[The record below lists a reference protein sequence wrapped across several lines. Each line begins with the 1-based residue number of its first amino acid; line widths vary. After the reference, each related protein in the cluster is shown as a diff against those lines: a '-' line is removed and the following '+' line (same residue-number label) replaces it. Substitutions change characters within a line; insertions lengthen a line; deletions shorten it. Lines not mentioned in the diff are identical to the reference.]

1 MRSGRQ
7 VPAGLAVALVAAL
20 CGVAGVAGVAH
31 GQGARVLGVQ
41 FATDPADAAQG
52 PRVVAVTPGSTA
64 QRMGVRVGDRLVKIG
79 RVELVPRPSDP
90 PNAASPTERVRVAM
104 AEVRDLVP
112 VVVLR
117 DGQLLTGVGSWRE
130 DFVPVPLNNG
140 DDLMGALL
148 QLSEGMV
155 PVGGA
160 GGGSAPGSGGVPVPS
175 AGGTGSVPSFGSAPV
190 PSAGGAGSVPSFGS
204 VPVPVVGGEGRVPVG
219 GKRPA
224 TRPGEGGTPVSGGGD
239 APSAPD
245 RAWRAACAGLA
256 GTRHTGTY
264 QWLSRSGAAQ
274 EQLRFQPD
282 GSYALLRSSAVSSY
296 AEDGCYAISGGSI
309 TFYKAL
315 SSAMASVPGATSD
328 RRVTLGS
335 ASQAS
340 FEPRTVSFAREGG
353 GQGGVVIDGERYGV
367 QR

>member
-7 VPAGLAVALVAAL
+7 VPAALAVALVAAL
-20 CGVAGVAGVAH
+20 CGVAGVAH

-175 AGGTGSVPSFGSAPV
+175 AGGTGSVPS
-190 PSAGGAGSVPSFGS
+190 
-204 VPVPVVGGEGRVPVG
+204 
-219 GKRPA
+219 
-224 TRPGEGGTPVSGGGD
+224 
-239 APSAPD
+239 
-245 RAWRAACAGLA
+245 
-256 GTRHTGTY
+256 
-264 QWLSRSGAAQ
+264 
-274 EQLRFQPD
+274 
-282 GSYALLRSSAVSSY
+282 
-296 AEDGCYAISGGSI
+296 
-309 TFYKAL
+309 
-315 SSAMASVPGATSD
+315 SAMASVPGATSD